1 MLNPGD
7 VTIEKQSKKG
17 DRSVAAKNDDD
28 EEEEDD
34 FPRLSLELKLEKAE
48 QVKAEIER
56 ERLQALKNMFVYIYS
71 REPVVLVRKM
81 PYLATESCPLCR
93 FTRIS

>member
-17 DRSVAAKNDDD
+17 TKSVAANNDDD
-28 EEEEDD
+28 DEEEDD

-56 ERLQALKNMFVYIYS
+56 ERLQALKRARGFSAKNALLGN
-71 REPVVLVRKM
+71 RELSVM
-81 PYLATESCPLCR
+81 
-93 FTRIS
+93 

>member
-17 DRSVAAKNDDD
+17 AKSVAANNDDD
-28 EEEEDD
+28 DEEEDD

-56 ERLQALKNMFVYIYS
+56 ERLQALKRARGFSAKNALLGN
-71 REPVVLVRKM
+71 RELSVM
-81 PYLATESCPLCR
+81 
-93 FTRIS
+93 

>member
-17 DRSVAAKNDDD
+17 DRSVAAKNNDDD
-28 EEEEDD
+28 DEEEDD

-56 ERLQALKNMFVYIYS
+56 ERLQALKRARGFSAKNALLGN
-71 REPVVLVRKM
+71 RELSVM
-81 PYLATESCPLCR
+81 
-93 FTRIS
+93 

>member
-56 ERLQALKNMFVYIYS
+56 ERLQALKRARGFSAKNALLGN
-71 REPVVLVRKM
+71 RELSVM
-81 PYLATESCPLCR
+81 
-93 FTRIS
+93 